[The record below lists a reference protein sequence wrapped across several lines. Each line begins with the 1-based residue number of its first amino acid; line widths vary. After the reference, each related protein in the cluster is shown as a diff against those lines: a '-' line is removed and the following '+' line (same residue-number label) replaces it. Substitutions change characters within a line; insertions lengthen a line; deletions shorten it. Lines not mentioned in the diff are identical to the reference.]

1 MSEYDEA
8 KMTPMTSK
16 RPAATLAR
24 LQFLAS
30 GTSGGVVP
38 EGSEET
44 QLVMMLEAMRLDG
57 DGKADWVDKAM
68 DLLPS
73 CPNNPELFALLG
85 QEAYSCG
92 RFPACML
99 ACKRAVAMVGK
110 IGRPLPRLWRW
121 FALAELFHGRA
132 LFAQIDPDKHDMAS
146 QDHLKRQAIAHFV
159 QAAKYA
165 SQVPSDNLMSV
176 AAECMWNASTGF
188 MSSAAARQS
197 VLEPLQALVHLLT
210 KVKVTE
216 ESDEGFKA
224 LRTKLYVV
232 LCEALADAQRWG
244 DGLDVTGKALK
255 VLPPSCHRDLWD
267 FRMMFLGKLG
277 KDTTAEML
285 KVKES
290 GEDMVARVWT
300 VLAQSMSD
308 KKAKLQAYYKA
319 VEVLEHKPLAQA
331 EYLVLYGEFLY
342 SEGFAIHD
350 AQDQL
355 IAAADALLELDTALA
370 DEEEA
375 SSRVSGSQSDSRSQ
389 SSAASSYFQPPSSAK
404 GKSPRAGTAKS
415 AGAKSAASRSSR
427 AASSTVA
434 STAGGGAGGKPPA
447 LNVGHLQEL
456 GRIYVMLA
464 TMGKERKEVA
474 DSLLVAQH
482 YLTRML
488 AMSVKCINEQLASQ
502 AAAAAEGEAPSAQAV
517 ELPADLQGW
526 IGFEL
531 SDETCA
537 LFMADRGKDK
547 LVLNKRTCK
556 KVRGA
561 SE

>member
-1 MSEYDEA
+1 M
-8 KMTPMTSK
+8 
-16 RPAATLAR
+16 
-24 LQFLAS
+24 
-30 GTSGGVVP
+30 
-38 EGSEET
+38 
-44 QLVMMLEAMRLDG
+44 
-57 DGKADWVDKAM
+57 DW
-68 DLLPS
+68 
-73 CPNNPELFALLG
+73 
-85 QEAYSCG
+85 Q
-92 RFPACML
+92 
-99 ACKRAVAMVGK
+99 AV
-110 IGRPLPRLWRW
+110 
-121 FALAELFHGRA
+121 
-132 LFAQIDPDKHDMAS
+132 
-146 QDHLKRQAIAHFV
+146 
-159 QAAKYA
+159 Y
-165 SQVPSDNLMSV
+165 
-176 AAECMWNASTGF
+176 
-188 MSSAAARQS
+188 
-197 VLEPLQALVHLLT
+197 
-210 KVKVTE
+210 
-216 ESDEGFKA
+216 
-224 LRTKLYVV
+224 
-232 LCEALADAQRWG
+232 AQRWG
-244 DGLDVTGKALK
+244 DGLDATGKALK

-319 VEVLEHKPLAQA
+319 VEVLELKPLAQA

-342 SEGFAIHD
+342 SEGFAIQD

-434 STAGGGAGGKPPA
+434 STAGGDGGGKPPA

-464 TMGKERKEVA
+464 TMGKGRKEVA
-474 DSLLVAQH
+474 DGLLVAQH

-517 ELPADLQGW
+517 QAVELPADLQGW

-531 SDETCA
+531 PDETCA

-547 LVLNKRTCK
+547 MVLNKRTCK
-556 KVRGA
+556 KVGGA
-561 SE
+561 GECGMGNALAMQAVRHCRPRALSCVKSIDGALPLAPLPTPGMARAHACLLR